1 MAKEGNMGEQ
11 ENVRVVKETWD
22 AWNAYDIEGL
32 LKLLDEKHVWET
44 DTLPAPVVGRDGY
57 RQAMQMYITAFPDLH
72 FRIDQMLPSG
82 DYVVTRYTATGT
94 HNGELMGIQP
104 TRRRAEIHGCTVVEV
119 RNNKASRSW
128 VYWDTGSLLR
138 QLGVMPG

>member
-1 MAKEGNMGEQ
+1 
-11 ENVRVVKETWD
+11 
-22 AWNAYDIEGL
+22 

-94 HNGELMGIQP
+94 HNGELMGIPP